1 MSTTEQILTGFTSI
15 IARMDDKVL
24 CKELSQAVYT
34 SIHKH
39 REDDVKIEKLKIN
52 IKLQIEQFHQGLETL
67 EDEKCPHLL
76 AKTAN
81 YH

>member
-1 MSTTEQILTGFTSI
+1 MG
-15 IARMDDKVL
+15 DKVL
-24 CKELSQAVYT
+24 CKELSQAVYN

-39 REDDVKIEKLKIN
+39 REDDVKIEELQIN
-52 IKLQIEQFHQGLETL
+52 IKLQIKQFHKGLETL

-81 YH
+81 HH